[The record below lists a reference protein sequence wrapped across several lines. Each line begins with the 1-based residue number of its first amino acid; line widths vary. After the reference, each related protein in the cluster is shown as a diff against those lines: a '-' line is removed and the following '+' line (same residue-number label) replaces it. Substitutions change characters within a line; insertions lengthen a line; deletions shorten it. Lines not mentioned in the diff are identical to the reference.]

1 VFSTR
6 KGDPAPQFLTNR
18 GRETLFWRPSASP
31 PRYHLGLWRDRKIY
45 TTGPSKPLGYY
56 PSKRTRCNIPA
67 WHSNNP
73 ARSQHWRQ
81 NTPKAQ
87 ARAMIPI
94 QTFKL
99 PRNRHKHTN
108 AARQRVRSE
117 AQADVV
123 RILDSPSPPPRTGL
137 TTHATPRAEHHIHAP
152 AEMAGRYP
160 ELSP

>member
-1 VFSTR
+1 MQYTSVAQQQPGE
-6 KGDPAPQFLTNR
+6 KP
-18 GRETLFWRPSASP
+18 TLATSP
-31 PRYHLGLWRDRKIY
+31 
-45 TTGPSKPLGYY
+45 T
-56 PSKRTRCNIPA
+56 
-67 WHSNNP
+67 
-73 ARSQHWRQ
+73 Q

-87 ARAMIPI
+87 ARAMI
-94 QTFKL
+94 FKH

-152 AEMAGRYP
+152 AEMAGRHP